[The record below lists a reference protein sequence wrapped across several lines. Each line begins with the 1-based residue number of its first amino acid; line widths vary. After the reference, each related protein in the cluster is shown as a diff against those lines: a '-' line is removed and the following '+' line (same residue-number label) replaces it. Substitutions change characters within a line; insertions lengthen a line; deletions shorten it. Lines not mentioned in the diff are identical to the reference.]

1 MFDSRRESS
10 DPFEQPVHL
19 LAVLAR
25 ESAAR
30 IDERLAARG
39 SSRAHHEVLTVL
51 HRAGPHGRADLA
63 APAAVLDD
71 LLARGLVRTMAVQLG
86 GGRQEVL
93 LLTPAGE
100 SALADLHA
108 DAEAVQDGL
117 MVALSRGERAQL
129 GSLLRR
135 MHASLGRDANFG
147 SSASVSRKVRGRT
160 PATRPGPLPARPG
173 PAD

>member
-19 LAVLAR
+19 LSALAR
-25 ESAAR
+25 EAEAR
-30 IDERLAARG
+30 MDERLAARG
-39 SSRAHHEVLTVL
+39 SSRAHREVLTVL

-71 LLARGLVRTMAVQLG
+71 LLALGLVRTMAVQLG

-93 LLTPAGE
+93 LLAPAGE
-100 SALADLHA
+100 AALAALHT

-135 MHASLGRDANFG
+135 MHASLGQDGNFG
-147 SSASVSRKVRGRT
+147 SSASVSRKVRGRA
-160 PATRPGPLPARPG
+160 PAARPTARPARPG